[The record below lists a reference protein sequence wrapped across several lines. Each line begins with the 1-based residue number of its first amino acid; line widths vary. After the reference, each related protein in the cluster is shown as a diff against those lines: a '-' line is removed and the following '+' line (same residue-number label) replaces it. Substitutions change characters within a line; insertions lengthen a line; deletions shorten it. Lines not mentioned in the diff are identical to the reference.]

1 MRAVGIRACAAIVV
15 AGVAFLLGSGGS
27 NAEEAAR
34 SLFAKVHQLN
44 HTTRAWTDRRQ
55 ELLVTIVDRRK
66 NERRR
71 TLELFTRKTG
81 DDSSRNILFFLS
93 PPEVK
98 GIGLLQW
105 IDPHEED
112 RHWLY
117 LPALKRIRQI
127 TGSSRRGSFVGTDF
141 SYEDLTLIQEILD
154 WTREDATISLA
165 GEEVVDGSACAMIDV
180 VPKDDD
186 VGYAKIR
193 IWLGKEDLVVHKYT
207 FEDRKG
213 RLAKT
218 LLVSDIRMVKQI
230 PAAHRLEMRNERSGS
245 HTIIEF
251 SKVVFDTGLAE
262 DLFTQRRLEKG
273 I

>member
-1 MRAVGIRACAAIVV
+1 MRLCSVLVT
-15 AGVAFLLGSGGS
+15 AGTLLSLGSAAQS
-27 NAEEAAR
+27 PEEAAWA
-34 SLFAKVHQLN
+34 LFGRVHELN
-44 HTTRAWTDRRQ
+44 HTTRAWTDRTQ
-55 ELLVTIVDRRK
+55 KLKVLIVDRRN

-71 TLELFTRKTG
+71 TMELFTRKEG
-81 DDSSRNILFFLS
+81 DDSSRSLLFFLS
-93 PPEVK
+93 PPEVE

-105 IDPHEED
+105 IDPHQDD

-127 TGSSRRGSFVGTDF
+127 TGSSRRESFVGTDF

-154 WTREDATISLA
+154 WTREDADIALT
-165 GEEVVDGSACAMIDV
+165 GEEAVDGHVCAVIDV
-180 VPKDDD
+180 IPKDDD
-186 VGYAKIR
+186 VGYGKIR
-193 IWLGKEDLVVHKYT
+193 LWLGKEDLVVHKFT

-218 LLVSDIRMVKQI
+218 LLLSDVRMIKQI

-251 SKVVFDTGLAE
+251 SKIVFDTGLGE
-262 DLFTQRRLEKG
+262 DMFTQRRLEKG